1 MHNKIVFIAI
11 FLTAI
16 GGFGEFT
23 EIVRHPFK
31 PKAGEHKPYMFTTR
45 DRAELMVMK
54 FIKAIETGDI
64 KTAQLLME
72 KGANYNKACAIISEF
87 YSKHYQGKAKKYLI
101 LYPREFILSDSLAA
115 MHFEI
120 KNALK
125 PNENKEAILLLVN
138 KENQWLIK
146 TSSSFFKVLQQ
157 FSGKIKEQN
166 VEEK

>member
-1 MHNKIVFIAI
+1 MRNKIVFIVI
-11 FLTAI
+11 FLAAV
-16 GGFGEFT
+16 GGFCEFPN
-23 EIVRHPFK
+23 IVRRPSK
-31 PKAGEHKPYMFTTR
+31 PKAGEHKSYMFTTR
-45 DRAELMVMK
+45 DRAELVVMK

-72 KGANYNKACAIISEF
+72 KGANYNKASAIVSEF
-87 YSKHYQGKAKKYLI
+87 YSKYYRGKTKKYLI

-120 KNALK
+120 KNTIK
-125 PNENKEAILLLVN
+125 PNENKVAILLLAY

-157 FSGKIKEQN
+157 FSGKIKEQKA
-166 VEEK
+166 EEK